1 MAAARA
7 ERDVTCLGLLG
18 AAVSFV
24 VGPVWALILF
34 RWQRRLLPPRRRRR
48 RRRRAARDREKKRT
62 KKILCPLQVSFIQMM
77 RFSPYWTSANGVER
91 QETSSKRLTT
101 FRFSLLLL
109 LLVFVASLAG
119 AFTIIFFSGA
129 LCVCVCVPSFRLGL
143 FRIVF
148 FLSPST
154 SNTTGRKLK
163 GLSSN

>member
-129 LCVCVCVPSFRLGL
+129 LCVCVCVCHRFGLACSGSSF
-143 FRIVF
+143 F
-148 FLSPST
+148 FPRPPATQQAAS
-154 SNTTGRKLK
+154 
-163 GLSSN
+163 